1 MTNSS
6 YIADSVFK
14 VKLNYERMQNRTE
27 ELFFRCLEEERD
39 PEYFAEKIE
48 KIWGNVDH
56 TFMEEEI
63 ERYREIIHTRINGKK
78 ETLVKENA
86 ADLFAL
92 VPITVLLGV
101 ENRFK
106 KQKIK
111 EFKHSEKH
119 VADLQTQEQKDEYI
133 KMKLG
138 KYTNGSVI
146 YRVHAGTDKF
156 SFRLVP
162 PSVYNSMIYNTN
174 LTRSG
179 WNQTMEDADKVGANY
194 FMIPYHSF
202 SCPHCLSYQEKLLTR
217 NEIIEIAGRA
227 DESKGDI
234 LHPNCK
240 CEITIWDRNLTIPKS
255 PLTEAEKEE
264 VSEIR
269 QKVNGLTLEKERIQ
283 TKMNIAKENDYMDV
297 YDKYNQQRNKIN
309 KSIRDLKE
317 QLPTKELQ
325 KQVTAI
331 NR

>member
-1 MTNSS
+1 MNSS

-14 VKLNYERMQNRTE
+14 VKLNYEQMQNKTE

-39 PEYFAEKIE
+39 PEYFAEQIE

-56 TFMEEEI
+56 AYMEDEI
-63 ERYREIIHTRINGKK
+63 ERYREIIHTRITGKE
-78 ETLVKENA
+78 ETLVKNDN
-86 ADLFAL
+86 DLFAL
-92 VPITVLLGV
+92 VPIAVLLGV
-101 ENRFK
+101 EKLFK
-106 KQKIK
+106 RDKIREYK
-111 EFKHSEKH
+111 YSERYIVKL
-119 VADLQTQEQKDEYI
+119 DDKEQKDEYI
-133 KMKLG
+133 KIKLG
-138 KYTNGSVI
+138 KYTNGTVVYKS
-146 YRVHAGTDKF
+146 HTEGAD
-156 SFRLVP
+156 RLVP

-202 SCPHCLSYQEKLLTR
+202 SCPHCISHQERLLTR
-217 NEIIEIAGRA
+217 REIIDIAGRA
-227 DESKGDI
+227 DESEGDI

-240 CEITIWDRNLTIPKS
+240 CEITIWDRNLKIPKS
-255 PLTEAEKEE
+255 SLTESEKDEA
-264 VSEIR
+264 SEIR
-269 QKVNGLTLEKERIQ
+269 QKVNGLTLKKERIR
-283 TKMNIAKENDYMDV
+283 TKMKIAEENGYMDV

-317 QLPTKELQ
+317 QLPTKELK

>member
-1 MTNSS
+1 MNSS

-14 VKLNYERMQNRTE
+14 VKLNYEQMQNKTE

-39 PEYFAEKIE
+39 LEYFTEQIE

-56 TFMEEEI
+56 AFMEDEI
-63 ERYREIIHTRINGKK
+63 ERYREIIHTRITGKE
-78 ETLVKENA
+78 ETLVKNDN
-86 ADLFAL
+86 DLFAL
-92 VPITVLLGV
+92 VPIAILLGV
-101 ENRFK
+101 EKLFK
-106 KQKIK
+106 RDKIREYK
-111 EFKHSEKH
+111 YSERYVVKL
-119 VADLQTQEQKDEYI
+119 DDKEQKDEYI

-138 KYTNGSVI
+138 KYTNGTVI
-146 YRVHAGTDKF
+146 YKSHTGGTD
-156 SFRLVP
+156 RLVP

-202 SCPHCLSYQEKLLTR
+202 SCEHCISHQERLLTR
-217 NEIIEIAGRA
+217 NQIIEIAGRA
-227 DESKGDI
+227 DESEGDI

-240 CEITIWDRNLTIPKS
+240 CEIAIWDKNLKIQKS

-264 VSEIR
+264 ASQIR
-269 QKVNGLTLEKERIQ
+269 QKVNGLTLKKERIR
-283 TKMNIAKENDYMDV
+283 TKMKIAEEYGYMDE

-317 QLPTKELQ
+317 QLPTNEMK

>member
-1 MTNSS
+1 MNSS

-14 VKLNYERMQNRTE
+14 VKLNYEQMQNKTE

-39 PEYFAEKIE
+39 LEYFTEQIE

-56 TFMEEEI
+56 AYMEDEI
-63 ERYREIIHTRINGKK
+63 ERYREIIHTRITGKE
-78 ETLVKENA
+78 ETLVKNDN
-86 ADLFAL
+86 DLFAL
-92 VPITVLLGV
+92 VPIAVLLGV
-101 ENRFK
+101 EKLFK
-106 KQKIK
+106 RDKIREYK
-111 EFKHSEKH
+111 YSERYVVKL
-119 VADLQTQEQKDEYI
+119 DDKEQKDEYI

-138 KYTNGSVI
+138 KYTNGTVVYKS
-146 YRVHAGTDKF
+146 HTGGTD
-156 SFRLVP
+156 RLVP
-162 PSVYNSMIYNTN
+162 PSVYNAMIYNTN

-179 WNQTMEDADKVGANY
+179 WNQTMEDADKIGANY

-202 SCPHCLSYQEKLLTR
+202 SCEHCISHQERLLTR
-217 NEIIEIAGRA
+217 SQIIEIAGRA
-227 DESKGDI
+227 DESEGDI

-240 CEITIWDRNLTIPKS
+240 CEISIWDRNLKIPKS

-264 VSEIR
+264 ASQIR
-269 QKVNGLTLEKERIQ
+269 QKVNGLTLKKERIR
-283 TKMNIAKENDYMDV
+283 TKMKIAEENGYMDV

-317 QLPTKELQ
+317 QLPNKELQ

>member
-1 MTNSS
+1 MNSS

-14 VKLNYERMQNRTE
+14 VKLNYEQMQNKTE

-39 PEYFAEKIE
+39 LEYFTEQIE

-56 TFMEEEI
+56 TYMEDEI
-63 ERYREIIHTRINGKK
+63 ERYREIIHTRITGKE
-78 ETLVKENA
+78 ETLVKNDN
-86 ADLFAL
+86 DLFAL
-92 VPITVLLGV
+92 VPIAVLLGV
-101 ENRFK
+101 EKKFK
-106 KQKIK
+106 KDKIK
-111 EFKHSEKH
+111 EYTTSEKH
-119 VADLQTQEQKDEYI
+119 VVKLDDKEQKDEYI

-146 YRVHAGTDKF
+146 YKSHLGTDKF

-202 SCPHCLSYQEKLLTR
+202 SCEHCISHQERLLTR
-217 NEIIEIAGRA
+217 NQIIEIAGRA
-227 DESKGDI
+227 DESEGDI

-240 CEITIWDRNLTIPKS
+240 CEITIWDKNLKIPKS
-255 PLTEAEKEE
+255 SLTEAEKDEA
-264 VSEIR
+264 SQIR
-269 QKVNGLTLEKERIQ
+269 QKVNGLTLQKERIR
-283 TKMNIAKENDYMDV
+283 TKMKIAEEYGYMDEF
-297 YDKYNQQRNKIN
+297 DKYNQQRNKIN

-317 QLPTKELQ
+317 QLPTNEMK

>member
-1 MTNSS
+1 MNSN

-14 VKLNYERMQNRTE
+14 VKLNYEQMQNKTE
-27 ELFFRCLEEERD
+27 ELFFRCLEEEKD
-39 PEYFAEKIE
+39 PEYFAEQIE

-56 TFMEEEI
+56 AFMEDEI
-63 ERYREIIHTRINGKK
+63 ERYKEIIHTRITGKE
-78 ETLVKENA
+78 ETLVKNNN
-86 ADLFAL
+86 DLFAL
-92 VPITVLLGV
+92 VPITVLLKV
-101 ENRFK
+101 EKKFK
-106 KQKIK
+106 KDKIK
-111 EFKHSEKH
+111 EYTTSEKH
-119 VADLQTQEQKDEYI
+119 VVKLDDKEQKDEYI
-133 KMKLG
+133 KMKLS

-146 YRVHAGTDKF
+146 YKSHLGTNKF

-194 FMIPYHSF
+194 FIIPYHSF
-202 SCPHCLSYQEKLLTR
+202 SCEHCLDYQERLLTR
-217 NEIIEIAGRA
+217 NQIIEIAGRA
-227 DESKGDI
+227 DESEGDI

-240 CEITIWDRNLTIPKS
+240 CEIAIWDKNLKIPKS

-264 VSEIR
+264 ASQIR
-269 QKVNGLTLEKERIQ
+269 QKVNSLTLKKERIR
-283 TKMNIAKENDYMDV
+283 TKMKIAEEYGYMDV

-317 QLPTKELQ
+317 QLPTNEMK